1 MPFCPNCGRKVGGED
16 RFCPSCGQALPV
28 ETAGEPVSEAVGA
41 AAPFEREGALSKH
54 LRPGERVLWSGRPVK
69 LAFLFSGSGAG
80 LFGPIVMIP
89 IVLAFFG
96 LWATMF
102 AMTGGLSFFFAPFF
116 ILMVI
121 LAAAGSPIWQLMR
134 YRNTEYMITNRRLIT
149 QTGAIGLDT
158 RFVDLDKVQEVYV
171 KVGLMDKMFGTG
183 SVIVVT
189 AGFVPV
195 APTRQGVL
203 VRPSLEALREPYEVQ
218 KILQEAIGE
227 MRS

>member
-1 MPFCPNCGRKVGGED
+1 M
-16 RFCPSCGQALPV
+16 
-28 ETAGEPVSEAVGA
+28 
-41 AAPFEREGALSKH
+41 
-54 LRPGERVLWSGRPVK
+54 
-69 LAFLFSGSGAG
+69 
-80 LFGPIVMIP
+80 
-89 IVLAFFG
+89 
-96 LWATMF
+96 
-102 AMTGGLSFFFAPFF
+102 
-116 ILMVI
+116 I
-121 LAAAGSPIWQLMR
+121 LAAAGSPMWQLMR
-134 YRNTEYMITNRRLIT
+134 YRNTEYMITNQRLIT
-149 QTGAIGLDT
+149 QTGAVGLDT

-227 MRS
+227 TRA

>member
-1 MPFCPNCGRKVGGED
+1 
-16 RFCPSCGQALPV
+16 
-28 ETAGEPVSEAVGA
+28 
-41 AAPFEREGALSKH
+41 
-54 LRPGERVLWSGRPVK
+54 VLWSGKPVK

-80 LFGPIVMIP
+80 LFGPIVMVP

-96 LWATMF
+96 LWAAMF
-102 AMTGGLSFFFAPFF
+102 AMTGGAPFF
-116 ILMVI
+116 FVLFFVLIVI
-121 LAAAGSPIWQLMR
+121 LGAASAPVWQLMR
-134 YRNTEYMITNRRLIT
+134 YRNTEYMITNQRLIT
-149 QTGAIGLDT
+149 QTGAVGLDT

-171 KVGLMDKMFGTG
+171 KVGLMDKIFGTG

-195 APTRQGVL
+195 APTRQGVP

-227 MRS
+227 TSA